1 MDLRS
6 DRRTRLISLA
16 GAAVLAVLVATA
28 AAVWVSARPGRF
40 PVGGHDDPY
49 GLNTGAQAGASA
61 SSSPTATA
69 IPWRG
74 SSPSP
79 SAAAATS
86 RTSAVFKTIAVLGLG
101 GFDTEVTVSNPGGTS
116 WSVLLTMPEDKPVQN
131 RSGGVVKMEQRGT
144 GVTLTPVDPGAL
156 TAVFVVRFPDL
167 LALGKSITACT
178 VDGRPCSAA

>member
-16 GAAVLAVLVATA
+16 GAAVLVVLIATA
-28 AAVWVSARPGRF
+28 AAVWISARPGRF

-49 GLNTGAQAGASA
+49 GLNTGAQAGTSA

-69 IPWRG
+69 GPWHG
-74 SSPSP
+74 SSPSLP
-79 SAAAATS
+79 AAAATAQ
-86 RTSAVFKTIAVLGLG
+86 TSAVYKTIAVVGLG
-101 GFDTEVTVSNPGGTS
+101 GFDTEVTVSNPAGAS
-116 WSVLLTMPEDKPVQN
+116 WAVLLTMPEDKPVQN
-131 RSGGVVKMEQRGT
+131 RSTEVVVMEQRGT
-144 GVTLTPVDPGAL
+144 SVTLTPVAPSAR

-167 LALGKSITACT
+167 LALSKSITACA